1 MVFGGSGVRGLGFGL
16 NCRADWSM
24 RASNKFVHTLSG
36 SGFRV
41 ASLVFLVS
49 VARFLFSGF
58 GFQFSGFAFR
68 GWASVFQ
75 RPIAR
80 LSLNCDARNR
90 SPIRNLRTETSNPT
104 TETSNP
110 TLATQNPDPE
120 RVSTSSSL
128 ALVILFGGW
137 AWVSSVP
144 AADSAPFFELHSMYY
159 GEYGVARFVRE
170 GGRRERER
178 GRERE
183 REALKHTE

>member
-1 MVFGGSGVRGLGFGL
+1 M
-16 NCRADWSM
+16 
-24 RASNKFVHTLSG
+24 
-36 SGFRV
+36 
-41 ASLVFLVS
+41 
-49 VARFLFSGF
+49 
-58 GFQFSGFAFR
+58 
-68 GWASVFQ
+68 FQ

-110 TLATQNPDPE
+110 TLATQDPE

-183 REALKHTE
+183 REATKHKQWLRERGGQRRVERRSYRQHQERVAVCTLHPAP